1 MDRFP
6 QMLYRANPAGEQI
19 HGGRFD
25 TTIVADEAAFDDAK
39 AAGWH
44 ESTGDAAEAAEAAKE
59 AESGD
64 GEQKAPEHAHVKPT
78 RAKKA
83 ESGV

>member
-25 TTIVADEAAFDDAK
+25 TLVVDDETQLDEAK

-44 ESTGDAAEAAEAAKE
+44 ESTGEAAEAAKK

-64 GEQKAPEHAHVKPT
+64 GEQKAPEHAHVKSA

-83 ESGV
+83 ESGG